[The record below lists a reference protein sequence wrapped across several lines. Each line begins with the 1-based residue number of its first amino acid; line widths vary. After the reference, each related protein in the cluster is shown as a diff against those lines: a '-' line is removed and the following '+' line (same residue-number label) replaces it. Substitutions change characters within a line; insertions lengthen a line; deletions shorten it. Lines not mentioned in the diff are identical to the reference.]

1 MATSAWLG
9 FVLGCDRFLLS
20 TLNAPAADWL
30 VLTNLYLLLLLFGGS
45 IWWHWCSAEF
55 SLSLYY
61 IIIYARLILFYL
73 LVCIYLRD
81 NKTKNYDFVH
91 KLVLWRVKVNFLHMT

>member
-9 FVLGCDRFLLS
+9 FAPGCGRFLLS

-45 IWWHWCSAEF
+45 IWWHWHSAEF
-55 SLSLYY
+55 PLSLSLYY
-61 IIIYARLILFYL
+61 IIIYARLVLFHFLVLYL
-73 LVCIYLRD
+73 LER
-81 NKTKNYDFVH
+81 
-91 KLVLWRVKVNFLHMT
+91 